1 MNSPELN
8 VLVIEDDEFQ
18 RHIMSRILES
28 IGIASVLHAG
38 NGKEAL
44 EIIRGVNSKPIEVAI
59 CDLNMPEMDGMEFLR
74 HLGQGGHNI
83 SVILTSAL
91 DAKLLS
97 SVGRMTKLYGIKL
110 LGIME
115 KPIQLSDL
123 EALLAKHDNSS
134 FLHEGPKQNTYSLKE
149 IMEGV
154 ESDQFEPYFQAKVD
168 LGSGR
173 LVGAEALARWLHPEH
188 GVVSPGA
195 FIPALEEARDID
207 RLTFRIIEK
216 TAAACRDFHEQG
228 HILAISVNLSLT
240 SLDDTSLADRITELV
255 RKSGLDPQY
264 LILEITESAAMTNVA
279 PALENLARLCMNG
292 FSLSIDDYGT
302 GASNLQQ
309 LTRIAFSELKI
320 DQSFVKDFT
329 ENKALMVVVKS
340 SIDMARKLNVKSV
353 AEGVETKQDCEALK
367 NAGCD
372 TAQGFYISKP
382 MDRHA
387 FLKFMANYRPE
398 LLIPDVADA
407 ELPPQRKVN
416 ILVVDDDNFARKIIL
431 QVLRDLGYTEI
442 IDAADAESAIKLF
455 DSKSFDLV
463 ITDVNMPGMNGL
475 KFIQMIRSG
484 KTRAKP
490 GTRIMVLTLF
500 SQTEVLST
508 ALALDVNGFLV
519 KPIIPSVAEEKLACA
534 MNEQLHLR
542 SPIAYES
549 VRTEAKSLPRE
560 STKTLSGAAV
570 VLEDKKTQSQNWKGR
585 TISLNKVRPGM
596 ILAQSVYLNDG
607 MLILSAGHSLS
618 EVSINRL
625 IDLEEI
631 LAAEGIVIQEQIPPN
646 V

>member
-1 MNSPELN
+1 MASALN
-8 VLVIEDDEFQ
+8 ILIIEDDEFQ
-18 RHIMSRILES
+18 RHIISRILEA
-28 IGIASVLHAG
+28 IGVAMVSHAG

-44 EIIRGVNSKPIEVAI
+44 EIIRGANSKPIEVAI

-74 HLGQGGHNI
+74 HLGEGNHNI

-91 DAKLLS
+91 DGKLLS
-97 SVGRMTKLYGIKL
+97 SVGRMTKLYGINL
-110 LGIME
+110 LGIIE

-123 EALLAKHDNSS
+123 ESILAKHDNSS
-134 FLHEGPKQNTYSLKE
+134 FLREGLNQNCYSLKE
-149 IMEGV
+149 ITEGV

-168 LGSGR
+168 LVSGR

-207 RLTFRIIEK
+207 RLTFRILEK
-216 TAAACRDFHEQG
+216 TAAACRAFHEQG

-255 RKSGLDPQY
+255 KKTGIDPQY

-367 NAGCD
+367 KAGCD
-372 TAQGFYISKP
+372 TAQGYYIAKP
-382 MDRHA
+382 MDRQA
-387 FLKFMANYRPE
+387 FSEFMANYRPE
-398 LLIPDVADA
+398 LL
-407 ELPPQRKVN
+407 LPEVTGTVLPSQRSAK

-431 QVLRDLGYTEI
+431 QVLRDLGYVDVIDTES
-442 IDAADAESAIKLF
+442 AESAIKLF
-455 DSKSFDLV
+455 DSIQFDLV
-463 ITDVNMPGMNGL
+463 VTDVNMPGMNGL

-508 ALALDVNGFLV
+508 ALALDVNGILV
-519 KPIIPSVAEEKLACA
+519 KPIIPSVAEAKLACA
-534 MNEQLHLR
+534 MSERLHLR
-542 SPIAYES
+542 PPIAYES

-560 STKTLSGAAV
+560 AVRALSGAAV
-570 VLEDKKTQSQNWKGR
+570 VLKDKKVQAQNWKGR
-585 TISLNKVRPGM
+585 TISLNKVQPGM
-596 ILAQSVYLNDG
+596 ILAESVYLNDG
-607 MLILSAGHSLS
+607 MLILSAGHALS

-631 LAAEGIVIQEQIPPN
+631 LATEGIVIQERVAPN
-646 V
+646 G